1 MKKSGKTGRIK
12 TLGKEG
18 REKMAREFVGIDS
31 PKYPEIEVQLVGED
45 GNAVA
50 IMGRVSNAMRKAGVS
65 QEEINAYLDESM
77 AGDYDNLL
85 RTAVKWVA
93 VA

>member
-1 MKKSGKTGRIK
+1 M
-12 TLGKEG
+12 E
-18 REKMAREFVGIDS
+18 

-45 GNAVA
+45 GNAFA
-50 IMGRVSNAMRKAGVS
+50 IMGRVANALKRAGVS
-65 QEEINAYLDESM
+65 QAEIDEYYAESTS
-77 AGDYDNLL
+77 GDYDNLL